1 MFDVGGGELVLIFIA
16 VLLLFGPKKIP
27 EVMRSVGKGLRQ
39 FRQAQ
44 DDLKEQLRDIS
55 SEVERSADVRTVQPT
70 VHDTRQALEPD
81 TPQIEPA
88 VTENAE
94 SDIHSEPAA
103 DYTPPVPRQKR
114 MPDDENIDNVS

>member
-44 DDLKEQLRDIS
+44 DDLKDQLRDIS
-55 SEVERSADVRTVQPT
+55 TEVERSVDIRTVQP
-70 VHDTRQALEPD
+70 VIPNSPPNPEPD
-81 TPQIEPA
+81 ISQIEQDG
-88 VTENAE
+88 TEKPTAN
-94 SDIHSEPAA
+94 
-103 DYTPPVPRQKR
+103 YVPPVPRQKHV
-114 MPDDENIDNVS
+114 PSDEAGNTADIS